1 MNPRPTMV
9 AGVPFRLTPG
19 SNPLI
24 LVPAFVEGAGPYEFI
39 LDTGA
44 SISLLSSELGRSL
57 GVVVTGTEEGMGAGG
72 NLTIELGRLG
82 SLSIGETELQD
93 VEVGL
98 TDELARIGAVV
109 GAKIDGDIGY
119 NVLKHFRVTVDY
131 SRNLM
136 NLSAASGESGKDG
149 AVHFEIAP
157 NKPLMVL
164 PVEVNGSGPYR
175 FCLDTGTSMT
185 AISPALAARLGIS
198 MRPGARQGM
207 AAGGRI
213 SVSFGRLASLAV
225 GHHRV
230 GDLDVTSANFF
241 SSIAK
246 VCETDFDGIVGYNF
260 LKLFRVTIDYPAGL
274 LRLERLP
281 PST

>member
-9 AGVPFRLTPG
+9 AGIPFRLTQG
-19 SNPLI
+19 GNPLI
-24 LVPAFVEGAGPYEFI
+24 LVPVFVEGKGPYEFI

-72 NLTIELGRLG
+72 ALTIELGRIET
-82 SLSIGETELQD
+82 LSIGDTEVHD

-98 TDELARIGAVV
+98 TEELSRIGEVV
-109 GAKIDGDIGY
+109 KAKIDGDLGY
-119 NVLKHFRVTVDY
+119 NVLKHFQVTIEYGQNV
-131 SRNLM
+131 
-136 NLSAASGESGKDG
+136 LSLSKANGEPGRDG
-149 AVHFEIAP
+149 AVPFEIAAV
-157 NKPLMVL
+157 KPLIIL

-185 AISPALAARLGIS
+185 AISPSLAARLGIS

-207 AAGGRI
+207 GAGGRI

-230 GDLDVTSANFF
+230 GDLDVTSADFF
-241 SSIAK
+241 SSIAQA
-246 VCETDFDGIVGYNF
+246 CGTDFDGIVGYNF
-260 LKLFRVTIDYPAGL
+260 LKSYRVTIDYPAGL
-274 LRLERLP
+274 LGLEQV
-281 PST
+281 PSST

>member
-1 MNPRPTMV
+1 MTS
-9 AGVPFRLTPG
+9 GVSFRLTPG
-19 SNPLI
+19 GNPLI
-24 LVPAFVEGAGPYEFI
+24 LVPVFVEGKGPYEFI

-72 NLTIELGRLG
+72 SHTLELGRVG
-82 SLSIGETELQD
+82 SLTIGDTELHD
-93 VEVGL
+93 VEIAL
-98 TDELARIGAVV
+98 SDQLAQIGAVV
-109 GAKIDGDIGY
+109 QAKIDGDIGY

-131 SRNLM
+131 SKHLL
-136 NLSAASGESGKDG
+136 NLSAATGESGNDG
-149 AVHFEIAP
+149 TVPFEIAP
-157 NKPLMVL
+157 TKPLMVL

-207 AAGGRI
+207 GAGGRI
-213 SVSFGRLASLAV
+213 SVSFGKIASLSV

-230 GDLDVTSANFF
+230 GDLDVTSADFF
-241 SSIAK
+241 SSIAE
-246 VCETDFDGIVGYNF
+246 VCGTDFDGIVGYNF
-260 LKLFRVTIDYPAGL
+260 LRLFRVTIDYPGGRL
-274 LRLERLP
+274 LLEP
-281 PST
+281 PAPH

>member
-19 SNPLI
+19 GNPLI
-24 LVPAFVEGAGPYEFI
+24 LVPVFVEGKGPYEFI

-57 GVVVTGTEEGMGAGG
+57 GVAVTGTEEGMGAGG
-72 NLTIELGRLG
+72 AHTLELGRVG
-82 SLSIGETELQD
+82 SLSIGDTDLHD
-93 VEVGL
+93 VEVAL
-98 TDELARIGAVV
+98 SDELARFGAVV
-109 GAKIDGDIGY
+109 GARIDGDIGY
-119 NVLKHFRVTVDY
+119 NVLKHFRVTIDY
-131 SRNLM
+131 GHNLM
-136 NLSAASGESGKDG
+136 NLSGAPGESGKDG

-157 NKPLMVL
+157 TKPLMVL

-185 AISPALAARLGIS
+185 AISPSLAARLGIS

-207 AAGGRI
+207 GAGGRI
-213 SVSFGRLASLAV
+213 SVSFGRLASLTV

-230 GDLDVTSANFF
+230 GDLDVTSADFF
-241 SSIAK
+241 SSIAQA
-246 VCETDFDGIVGYNF
+246 CGTDFDGIVGYNF
-260 LKLFRVTIDYPAGL
+260 LKSYRVTIDYPAGL
-274 LRLERLP
+274 LGLEQLP